1 MTVMLPR
8 PQSVTDETVTVSRAD
23 WERLIEQLEDQA
35 DLAAVE
41 ISRAREV
48 ALGPEEFGRLCYT
61 GAEAERVLLGDVSPL
76 TIWRER
82 AGMTQRGLARA
93 AGVSSSSLAE
103 IESGKKPG
111 SAAVLRA
118 VAQAFGVPM
127 EHLLS

>member
-23 WERLIEQLEDQA
+23 WERLIGQLEDQA

-41 ISRAREV
+41 TSRARE
-48 ALGPEEFGRLCYT
+48 AELGPEEFRRLCYT
-61 GAEAERVLLGDVSPL
+61 GAEAERVLLSDVSPI

-93 AGVSSSSLAE
+93 AGVSSSYLAE
-103 IESGKKPG
+103 IESGKT
-111 SAAVLRA
+111 L
-118 VAQAFGVPM
+118 
-127 EHLLS
+127 